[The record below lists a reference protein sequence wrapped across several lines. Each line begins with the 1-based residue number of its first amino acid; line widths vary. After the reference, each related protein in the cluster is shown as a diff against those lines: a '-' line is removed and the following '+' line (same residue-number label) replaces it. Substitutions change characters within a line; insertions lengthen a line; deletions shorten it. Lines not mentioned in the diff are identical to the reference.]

1 MSNLVTKITDRRAL
15 VSRVSD
21 LVDVEGG
28 RLDRRIFWQPEIY
41 ALELERIFARC
52 WIFVAHD
59 SQLPEAGD
67 FITSTIGED
76 AVIVSRGEDGK
87 IHTFLNSCSHR
98 GNRVCFAEAGK
109 ARRFTCNFHGW
120 SYGLDGSLKSVSR
133 PQSYDGDANF
143 DKARLGLHQAR
154 VESYK
159 GMHFACFDPEAPS
172 LADYLGDFRWYL
184 DVILDNDE
192 GGIEFI
198 DGNIKSRLKCNWKFP
213 AENFVGDS
221 YHAPWTHSSALIA
234 MFGKQP
240 TMRPER
246 SYHANVNGHGWE
258 FGLDFIGN
266 AATLNSPQIID
277 YLREQEA
284 RFAERLGKIRSRMVG
299 ALSSANVFP
308 NLSFL
313 AGHNTFRTWN
323 PRGPSETELH
333 TWVFLNANAP
343 QELKDEYRRGVM
355 LTFSPAGVFEMD
367 DGENFENCTSVNA
380 GVVTRRQKLHVGM
393 GLDSRIDH
401 DELKGNVFQSQI
413 NEANQRAFY
422 QRWADLMGAET
433 WADVPVR

>member
-1 MSNLVTKITDRRAL
+1 MTESLLKPDSNAKLAAGIEE
-15 VSRVSD
+15 
-21 LVDVEGG
+21 LVDAEAGYI
-28 RLDRRIFWQPEIY
+28 DRRIFWDESIY
-41 ALELERIFARC
+41 GLELERIFARC

-59 SQLPEAGD
+59 TQLPNVGD
-67 FITSTIGED
+67 FLTTTIGED

-87 IHTFLNSCSHR
+87 IHTFLNSCTHR
-98 GNRVCFAEAGK
+98 GNRVCFAEAGNS
-109 ARRFTCNFHGW
+109 RRFTCNFHGW
-120 SYGLDGSLKSVSR
+120 SYGLDGSLKNVSR
-133 PQSYDGDANF
+133 PQSYSGKSNL
-143 DKARLGLHQAR
+143 DKSKLGLHKAR

-172 LADYLGDFRWYL
+172 LEQYLGEFRWYL

-240 TMRPER
+240 TMRPDR
-246 SYHANVNGHGWE
+246 SYHANANGHGWE

-277 YLREQEA
+277 YLREQA
-284 RFAERLGKIRSRMVG
+284 AKFAERLGKVRSRMVG

-323 PRGPSETELH
+323 PKGPRSTELH

-343 QELKDEYRRGVM
+343 EELKEEYRRGVM

-367 DGENFENCTSVNA
+367 DGENFENCTAVNA
-380 GVVTRRQKLHVGM
+380 GVVTRQQQLHFGM
-393 GLDSRIDH
+393 GLDSKIEH
-401 DELKGNVFQSQI
+401 EELRGNVYQSQI